1 MGDVAKAVMAYLAE
15 LFPEAK
21 TSYEHADNL
30 HKFRMDYER
39 YVQWLILDDAHISD
53 QGVKV
58 IGRLEEL
65 GLKETLDSAD
75 GRIRLVLT
83 SSGFREEPIPD

>member
-21 TSYEHADNL
+21 TSYQYADTL

-39 YVQWLILDDAHISD
+39 YVQWLILDDAQISD

-58 IGRLEEL
+58 IDRLEEL

-75 GRIRLVLT
+75 RRIRLVLT
-83 SSGFREEPIPD
+83 SGGFREESIPD